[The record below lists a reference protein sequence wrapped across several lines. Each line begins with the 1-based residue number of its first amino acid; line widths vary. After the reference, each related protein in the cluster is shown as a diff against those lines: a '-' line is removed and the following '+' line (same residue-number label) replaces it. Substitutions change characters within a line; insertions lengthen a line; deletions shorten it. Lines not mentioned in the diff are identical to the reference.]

1 MAYTLNSNSMGV
13 YITQTIQT
21 DPLTVINMNPLTQQD
36 IDDVDTPAGDEGT
49 SKRYLLLKYG
59 KLFGIAKPG
68 LTAGSNLIDASDT
81 LVLVGAATSTAIDTT
96 ASINEVAART
106 GVGISQN
113 FIASSA
119 SSWNCNIDGL
129 VYWSESEADA
139 GYSFGST
146 PTTML
151 EVSTN
156 KYFVIV
162 KYVVKDDPQFP
173 SIYWGQ
179 GLVESCNITS
189 TVDDIA
195 TYSVSIKGYGPLY
208 ATTVN

>member
-13 YITQTIQT
+13 YITDTAQV
-21 DPLTVINMNPLTQQD
+21 DPIGVINMNPLTQQD
-36 IDDVDTPAGDEGT
+36 IEDVPTPAGDHNT
-49 SKRYLLLKYG
+49 NKKYLLLKNG
-59 KLFGIAKPG
+59 KLFGIAKAG
-68 LTAGSNLIDASDT
+68 LTVGSDLIDASDT
-81 LVLVGAATSTAIDTT
+81 LRLVGAATSTAIDTT

-106 GVGISQN
+106 GIGISQN

-129 VYWSESEADA
+129 VYWSESVEDA
-139 GYSFGST
+139 GYAFGST

-162 KYVVKDDPQFP
+162 KYIVKDDATNP

-208 ATTVN
+208 ATTLA